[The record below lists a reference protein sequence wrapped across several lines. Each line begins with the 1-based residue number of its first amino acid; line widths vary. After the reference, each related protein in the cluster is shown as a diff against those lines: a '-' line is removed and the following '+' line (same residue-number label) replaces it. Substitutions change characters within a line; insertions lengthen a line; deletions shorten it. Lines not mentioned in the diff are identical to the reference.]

1 MGLTNLSE
9 LLALPATERLEL
21 AMGLWQSL
29 DSAELEQALDVNPA
43 LITELEWRWSRHQQH
58 PEEAV
63 SWELVRRDLGLE

>member
-21 AMGLWQSL
+21 
-29 DSAELEQALDVNPA
+29 EQALDVNPA
-43 LITELEWRWSRHQQH
+43 LITELERRWSRHQQH

>member
-21 AMGLWQSL
+21 AVGLWQSL
-29 DSAELEQALDVNPA
+29 DSAELER
-43 LITELEWRWSRHQQH
+43 RWSRHQQH